1 MLKYYM
7 FAIWQAIVDHGLPLL
22 GVLLLGILI
31 PRIGRLAVRV
41 IESRLDENQESTKA
55 RLALAGA
62 LVYVAQAVAYFL
74 LVLAA
79 LSNLGVPP
87 LGAAIPATVVSAA
100 VGFGA
105 QSIIGDFLAGFFIL
119 SEKQFGVGD
128 YVSFDGVTGVEG
140 TVVSLTL
147 RTTTVRTPTGEVV
160 MVPNGSAGVVTN
172 FSQEWS
178 RAVVDIA
185 IPVHEGESLPEIT
198 EQVEKI
204 SQHALD
210 TPDIRADVAG
220 ELDVL
225 PATGLTAPTAAGQ
238 PWQVQ
243 YRVLVQVNPARQ
255 WAVERAIRSALLSSF
270 WDLYKMPTAEGLPG
284 DAPQVLDDAPDT
296 NTLDASTPTTVMPA
310 TGAASTSQHSATS
323 DSAAEA
329 QTEVIATEA
338 VADAAEE
345 PQENMDDGPGRPA
358 YSAEPEEEEEDDYQ
372 RGIWRADK
380 PGNKWQYF
388 WTLGGR
394 VRAST
399 TGLIAGLGV
408 VGLLL
413 LSSANPDGV
422 DAGWLSPS
430 RWMGDSEAASESAE
444 PSEPSVAPNTTPQ
457 GAPSTDSTDQEPT
470 DAGEAVTPTD
480 RTPDSEATYV
490 PADPQTPESQAPVEE
505 QYSETA
511 APTVNEQPTA
521 NATEGAAEPST
532 LM

>member
-1 MLKYYM
+1 MLKYYL
-7 FAIWQAIVDHGLPLL
+7 FAVWQAIVDHGLPLL
-22 GVLLLGILI
+22 GMLLLAILI

-79 LSNLGVPP
+79 LANLGVPP

-105 QSIIGDFLAGFFIL
+105 QAIIGDFLAGFFIL

-204 SQHALD
+204 SKRALEA
-210 TPDIRADVAG
+210 PDIHADVAG

-255 WAVERAIRSALLSSF
+255 WAVERAIRSALLSTF
-270 WDLYKMPTAEGLPG
+270 WDLYKLPTTDGVPG
-284 DAPQVLDDAPDT
+284 DVSQELGDASDT
-296 NTLDASTPTTVMPA
+296 NTPTTVMPA
-310 TGAASTSQHSATS
+310 ANTASISQHSATS
-323 DSAAEA
+323 DVAAEA

-358 YSAEPEEEEEDDYQ
+358 FSDESDDEEEDDYKG
-372 RGIWRADK
+372 GIWRADE
-380 PGNKWQYF
+380 PETKWQSF

-430 RWMGDSEAASESAE
+430 RWMGDSEAASESVE
-444 PSEPSVAPNTTPQ
+444 PSEPSSAPLTTPQ
-457 GAPSTDSTDQEPT
+457 EAPVTDSTGSAGQDPT
-470 DAGEAVTPTD
+470 EEVDPVTPTD
-480 RTPDSEATYV
+480 SAPDSEATYV
-490 PADPQTPESQAPVEE
+490 PADPQAPATQTPAE
-505 QYSETA
+505 QHSETA
-511 APTVNEQPTA
+511 APTANEQPDA
-521 NATEGAAEPST
+521 NVTEGAAEPST
-532 LM
+532 VM

>member
-1 MLKYYM
+1 MLKYYL
-7 FAIWQAIVDHGLPLL
+7 FAVWQAIVDHGLPLL
-22 GVLLLGILI
+22 GMLLLAILI

-79 LSNLGVPP
+79 LANLGVPP

-105 QSIIGDFLAGFFIL
+105 QAIIGDFLAGFFIL

-204 SQHALD
+204 SKRALEA
-210 TPDIRADVAG
+210 PDIHADVAG

-255 WAVERAIRSALLSSF
+255 WAVERAIRSALLSTF
-270 WDLYKMPTAEGLPG
+270 WDLYKLPTTEGVPG
-284 DAPQVLDDAPDT
+284 DASQELGDVSAADAPTTIIPAADT
-296 NTLDASTPTTVMPA
+296 AEPSHKDVASDAET
-310 TGAASTSQHSATS
+310 Q
-323 DSAAEA
+323 
-329 QTEVIATEA
+329 VIAADA
-338 VADAAEE
+338 VADAGAM
-345 PQENMDDGPGRPA
+345 PQDSKDDGPGRPA
-358 YSAEPEEEEEDDYQ
+358 YAGDSEEEEEDDYQ
-372 RGIWRADK
+372 RGIWRDDK
-380 PGNKWQYF
+380 PDNKWNYF

-399 TGLIAGLGV
+399 TGLIVGLGV

-430 RWMGDSEAASESAE
+430 RWMGQSESTSESAQ
-444 PSEPSVAPNTTPQ
+444 PSASSAAPLTTPQ
-457 GAPSTDSTDQEPT
+457 EAPATDSTGSAEQEPT
-470 DAGEAVTPTD
+470 AEVDPDTPTD
-480 RTPDSEATYV
+480 STPDSEAVYA
-490 PADPQTPESQAPVEE
+490 PADPQDAETQAPVE
-505 QYSETA
+505 QNSETP
-511 APTVNEQPTA
+511 APTANEQPSA
-521 NATEGAAEPST
+521 IVSEGAAEPST
-532 LM
+532 VM

>member
-1 MLKYYM
+1 MLKYYL

-22 GVLLLGILI
+22 GMLLLGILI

-185 IPVHEGESLPEIT
+185 IPVHEGESLPGIT

-210 TPDIRADVAG
+210 NPDIRADVAG

-225 PATGLTAPTAAGQ
+225 PATGLKAPTAAGQ

-270 WDLYKMPTAEGLPG
+270 WDLYKLPTEGVPG
-284 DAPQVLDDAPDT
+284 DVSQVLNDVVGADA
-296 NTLDASTPTTVMPA
+296 PTTVVPA
-310 TGAASTSQHSATS
+310 AGTAGTSQHGTRPDTAADTG
-323 DSAAEA
+323 AEA
-329 QTEVIATEA
+329 QTEIIATDA

-345 PQENMDDGPGRPA
+345 PQEDMDDGPGRPA
-358 YSAEPEEEEEDDYQ
+358 FSDEPEEEEEDDYKG
-372 RGIWRADK
+372 GIWRADK
-380 PGNKWQYF
+380 PENKWQYF

-394 VRAST
+394 VRGST

-408 VGLLL
+408 VSLLL
-413 LSSANPDGV
+413 LSSANPEGV

-457 GAPSTDSTDQEPT
+457 EAPVTESAGQEPT
-470 DAGEAVTPTD
+470 DAGQPVTPTD
-480 RTPDSEATYV
+480 STPDSEATYV
-490 PADPQTPESQAPVEE
+490 PADPQAPATQTPAE

-511 APTVNEQPTA
+511 APTANEQPTV

-532 LM
+532 VM

>member
-22 GVLLLGILI
+22 GMLLLGILI

-345 PQENMDDGPGRPA
+345 PQENMHDGPGRPA
-358 YSAEPEEEEEDDYQ
+358 FSDESEEEEDDYKG
-372 RGIWRADK
+372 GIWREDK
-380 PGNKWQYF
+380 PENKWQYF

-408 VGLLL
+408 VGMLL

>member
-1 MLKYYM
+1 MLKYYL
-7 FAIWQAIVDHGLPLL
+7 FAVWQAIVDHGLPLL
-22 GVLLLGILI
+22 GMLLLGILI

-79 LSNLGVPP
+79 LANVGVPP

-185 IPVHEGESLPEIT
+185 IPVHEGESLPGIT

-204 SQHALD
+204 SKRALEA
-210 TPDIRADVAG
+210 PDIHADVAG

-255 WAVERAIRSALLSSF
+255 WAVERAIRSALLSTF
-270 WDLYKMPTAEGLPG
+270 WDLYKLPTTDGVPG
-284 DAPQVLDDAPDT
+284 DVSQELGDVSAA
-296 NTLDASTPTTVMPA
+296 AAPTTIMPVA
-310 TGAASTSQHSATS
+310 ETAQPSHKDVASHAETQFIAA
-323 DSAAEA
+323 D
-329 QTEVIATEA
+329 A
-338 VADAAEE
+338 VADAGAM
-345 PQENMDDGPGRPA
+345 PQDNKDDGPGRPA
-358 YSAEPEEEEEDDYQ
+358 YADDSEVEEEDDYR
-372 RGIWRADK
+372 RGIWRDDK
-380 PGNKWQYF
+380 PDNKWDYF

-430 RWMGDSEAASESAE
+430 RWMGQSEST
-444 PSEPSVAPNTTPQ
+444 SEPAKPSAPSSAPLTTPQ
-457 GAPSTDSTDQEPT
+457 EAPATDSAGSAEQEPT
-470 DAGEAVTPTD
+470 EEVDPVTPTD
-480 RTPDSEATYV
+480 SAPDSEAVYA
-490 PADPQTPESQAPVEE
+490 PADPRDAETQAPVE
-505 QYSETA
+505 QRSETP
-511 APTVNEQPTA
+511 APTANEQPSA
-521 NATEGAAEPST
+521 IVSEGAAKPST
-532 LM
+532 GM

>member
-1 MLKYYM
+1 MLKYYL
-7 FAIWQAIVDHGLPLL
+7 FAVWQAIVDHGLPLL
-22 GVLLLGILI
+22 GMLLLAILI

-79 LSNLGVPP
+79 LANLGVPP

-105 QSIIGDFLAGFFIL
+105 QAIIGDFLAGFFIL

-204 SQHALD
+204 SKRALEA
-210 TPDIRADVAG
+210 PDIHADVAG

-255 WAVERAIRSALLSSF
+255 WAVERAIRSALLSTF
-270 WDLYKMPTAEGLPG
+270 WDLYKLPTTEGVPGDVSQELGDVSAADAPTTIMPAADTAEPSRKDVAS
-284 DAPQVLDDAPDT
+284 DAETEAI
-296 NTLDASTPTTVMPA
+296 
-310 TGAASTSQHSATS
+310 AA
-323 DSAAEA
+323 D
-329 QTEVIATEA
+329 A
-338 VADAAEE
+338 VADAGAM
-345 PQENMDDGPGRPA
+345 PQDSKDDGPGRPA
-358 YSAEPEEEEEDDYQ
+358 YADDSEEEDEDDYQ
-372 RGIWRADK
+372 RGIWRDDK
-380 PGNKWQYF
+380 PDNKWNYF

-430 RWMGDSEAASESAE
+430 RWMGQSESTSESAQ
-444 PSEPSVAPNTTPQ
+444 PSAPSSAPLTTPLEVP
-457 GAPSTDSTDQEPT
+457 ATDSTGSAEQEPT
-470 DAGEAVTPTD
+470 AEVDPDMPTD
-480 RTPDSEATYV
+480 SNPDSEAVYA
-490 PADPQTPESQAPVEE
+490 PADPQDAETQAPVE
-505 QYSETA
+505 QNSETP
-511 APTVNEQPTA
+511 APTANEQPSA
-521 NATEGAAEPST
+521 IVSEGAAEPST
-532 LM
+532 VM

>member
-1 MLKYYM
+1 MLKYYL
-7 FAIWQAIVDHGLPLL
+7 FAVWQAILDHGLPLL
-22 GVLLLGILI
+22 GMLLLGILI

-79 LSNLGVPP
+79 LANVGVPP

-105 QSIIGDFLAGFFIL
+105 QSIIGDFLAGFFVL

-204 SQHALD
+204 SKRALEA
-210 TPDIRADVAG
+210 PDIHADVAG

-255 WAVERAIRSALLSSF
+255 WAVERAIRSALLSTF
-270 WDLYKMPTAEGLPG
+270 WDLYKLPTTDGVPG
-284 DAPQVLDDAPDT
+284 DV
-296 NTLDASTPTTVMPA
+296 S
-310 TGAASTSQHSATS
+310 
-323 DSAAEA
+323 
-329 QTEVIATEA
+329 
-338 VADAAEE
+338 
-345 PQENMDDGPGRPA
+345 
-358 YSAEPEEEEEDDYQ
+358 
-372 RGIWRADK
+372 
-380 PGNKWQYF
+380 
-388 WTLGGR
+388 
-394 VRAST
+394 
-399 TGLIAGLGV
+399 
-408 VGLLL
+408 
-413 LSSANPDGV
+413 
-422 DAGWLSPS
+422 
-430 RWMGDSEAASESAE
+430 
-444 PSEPSVAPNTTPQ
+444 
-457 GAPSTDSTDQEPT
+457 
-470 DAGEAVTPTD
+470 
-480 RTPDSEATYV
+480 
-490 PADPQTPESQAPVEE
+490 
-505 QYSETA
+505 
-511 APTVNEQPTA
+511 
-521 NATEGAAEPST
+521 
-532 LM
+532 

>member
-1 MLKYYM
+1 MLKYYL
-7 FAIWQAIVDHGLPLL
+7 FAVWQAIVDHGLPLL
-22 GVLLLGILI
+22 GMLLLAILI

-79 LSNLGVPP
+79 LANLGVPP

-105 QSIIGDFLAGFFIL
+105 QAIIGDFLAGFFIL

-204 SQHALD
+204 SKRALEA
-210 TPDIRADVAG
+210 PDIHADVAG

-255 WAVERAIRSALLSSF
+255 WAVERAIRSALLSTF
-270 WDLYKMPTAEGLPG
+270 WDLYKLPTTEGVPG
-284 DAPQVLDDAPDT
+284 DASQELGDVSAADAP
-296 NTLDASTPTTVMPA
+296 TTIMPA
-310 TGAASTSQHSATS
+310 ANTAELSHKDVAS
-323 DSAAEA
+323 DAE
-329 QTEVIATEA
+329 TEVIAADA
-338 VADAAEE
+338 VADAGAM
-345 PQENMDDGPGRPA
+345 PQDSKDDGPGRPA
-358 YSAEPEEEEEDDYQ
+358 YAGDSEEDEEDDYQ
-372 RGIWRADK
+372 RGIWRDDK
-380 PGNKWQYF
+380 PDNKWNYF

-399 TGLIAGLGV
+399 TGLIVGLGV

-430 RWMGDSEAASESAE
+430 RWMGQSESTSESAQ
-444 PSEPSVAPNTTPQ
+444 PSASSSAPLTTPQ
-457 GAPSTDSTDQEPT
+457 EVPATDSTGSAEQEPT
-470 DAGEAVTPTD
+470 AEVDPHTPTD
-480 RTPDSEATYV
+480 STPDSEAVYA
-490 PADPQTPESQAPVEE
+490 PADPQDAETQAPVE
-505 QYSETA
+505 QNSEA
-511 APTVNEQPTA
+511 PAPTANEQPSA
-521 NATEGAAEPST
+521 IVSEGAAEPST
-532 LM
+532 VM

>member
-1 MLKYYM
+1 MLKYYL
-7 FAIWQAIVDHGLPLL
+7 FAVWQAIVDHGLPLL
-22 GVLLLGILI
+22 GMLLLAILI

-62 LVYVAQAVAYFL
+62 LVYVAQAVAFFL

-79 LSNLGVPP
+79 LANVGVPP

-105 QSIIGDFLAGFFIL
+105 QAIIGDFLAGFFIL

-204 SQHALD
+204 SKRALEA
-210 TPDIRADVAG
+210 PDIHADVAG

-255 WAVERAIRSALLSSF
+255 WAVERAIRSALLSEF
-270 WDLYKMPTAEGLPG
+270 WDHYNVTDLDEIQRPLLPVG
-284 DAPQVLDDAPDT
+284 DNAAAQESVK
-296 NTLDASTPTTVMPA
+296 DASAAGEGSRPDSQSERQTPEADGP
-310 TGAASTSQHSATS
+310 
-323 DSAAEA
+323 DS
-329 QTEVIATEA
+329 
-338 VADAAEE
+338 
-345 PQENMDDGPGRPA
+345 DGPGKPA
-358 YSAEPEEEEEDDYQ
+358 LPDDDEKEPEPTQ
-372 RGIWRADK
+372 GIWRALETNTK
-380 PGNKWQYF
+380 FQKIA
-388 WTLGGR
+388 TIGGR

-399 TGLIAGLGV
+399 TGLILALLV
-408 VGLLL
+408 VGALALA
-413 LSSANPDGV
+413 SSNPENA
-422 DAGWLSPS
+422 DAGWLSPEHW
-430 RWMGDSEAASESAE
+430 RDSGAE
-444 PSEPSVAPNTTPQ
+444 TSSSQLSDAPSTNPTPETTETGTQYEPTEDSVAPTETANPQ
-457 GAPSTDSTDQEPT
+457 GSNGTGTTDTPAGGGSQGAGATGNTSPAPSAANGADNAGTDSGNGAGTAPT
-470 DAGEAVTPTD
+470 AGSDAGDGT
-480 RTPDSEATYV
+480 
-490 PADPQTPESQAPVEE
+490 QA
-505 QYSETA
+505 SGTA
-511 APTVNEQPTA
+511 GSTGQEIP
-521 NATEGAAEPST
+521 AEPR
-532 LM
+532 

>member
-22 GVLLLGILI
+22 GMLLLGILI
-31 PRIGRLAVRV
+31 PRIGRLTVRV

-185 IPVHEGESLPEIT
+185 IPVHEGDSLPEIT

-210 TPDIRADVAG
+210 APEIREDVAG

-270 WDLYKMPTAEGLPG
+270 WDLYKLPTAEGLLG
-284 DAPQVLDDAPDT
+284 DAPQVLDSAPDT
-296 NTLDASTPTTVMPA
+296 NTPTTVMS
-310 TGAASTSQHSATS
+310 AAGTASNSQHSATS

-329 QTEVIATEA
+329 QTEVIATDA

-345 PQENMDDGPGRPA
+345 PQENMHDGPGRPA
-358 YSAEPEEEEEDDYQ
+358 FSDESAEEEEDDYKG
-372 RGIWRADK
+372 GIWRSDK
-380 PGNKWQYF
+380 PENKWQYF

-457 GAPSTDSTDQEPT
+457 DAPVTDSTGQEPT
-470 DAGEAVTPTD
+470 DAGQPATPTD
-480 RTPDSEATYV
+480 SAPDSEATYV
-490 PADPQTPESQAPVEE
+490 PEDPQAPATQTPAE
-505 QYSETA
+505 QYSETP
-511 APTVNEQPTA
+511 APTTNEQPTV

-532 LM
+532 VM

>member
-1 MLKYYM
+1 MLKYYF
-7 FAIWQAIVDHGLPLL
+7 FAIWQAFVDHGLPLL
-22 GVLLLGILI
+22 GMLLLAILI

-79 LSNLGVPP
+79 LANVGVPP

-172 FSQEWS
+172 YSQEWS

-185 IPVHEGESLPEIT
+185 IPVHEGDSVQDLT

-204 SQHALD
+204 SQRAID

-225 PATGLTAPTAAGQ
+225 PATGLVAPTVAGQ
-238 PWQVQ
+238 PWQVK

-270 WDLYKMPTAEGLPG
+270 WDLYKLPNAENVAGEVLEVLG
-284 DAPQVLDDAPDT
+284 GAVDADA
-296 NTLDASTPTTVMPA
+296 PTTVMPA
-310 TGAASTSQHSATS
+310 AGANTESRQESSASETEAV
-323 DSAAEA
+323 AAD
-329 QTEVIATEA
+329 A
-338 VADAAEE
+338 VADAAAEA
-345 PQENMDDGPGRPA
+345 QDSKDDGCLLYTSDA
-358 YSAEPEEEEEDDYQ
+358 ADD
-372 RGIWRADK
+372 
-380 PGNKWQYF
+380 
-388 WTLGGR
+388 
-394 VRAST
+394 
-399 TGLIAGLGV
+399 
-408 VGLLL
+408 
-413 LSSANPDGV
+413 
-422 DAGWLSPS
+422 
-430 RWMGDSEAASESAE
+430 
-444 PSEPSVAPNTTPQ
+444 
-457 GAPSTDSTDQEPT
+457 
-470 DAGEAVTPTD
+470 
-480 RTPDSEATYV
+480 
-490 PADPQTPESQAPVEE
+490 
-505 QYSETA
+505 
-511 APTVNEQPTA
+511 
-521 NATEGAAEPST
+521 
-532 LM
+532 

>member
-380 PGNKWQYF
+380 PGTSGSTSGHSAGACVPLPRGSSQASAWWACCCF
-388 WTLGGR
+388 PPLIRMGWMLGGFR
-394 VRAST
+394 LR
-399 TGLIAGLGV
+399 
-408 VGLLL
+408 
-413 LSSANPDGV
+413 
-422 DAGWLSPS
+422 AGWGIQKQLPSPRNRLSH
-430 RWMGDSEAASESAE
+430 RLR
-444 PSEPSVAPNTTPQ
+444 
-457 GAPSTDSTDQEPT
+457 
-470 DAGEAVTPTD
+470 
-480 RTPDSEATYV
+480 RTPRRRAHRLLIPRTKNRRM
-490 PADPQTPESQAPVEE
+490 PVKR
-505 QYSETA
+505 
-511 APTVNEQPTA
+511 
-521 NATEGAAEPST
+521 
-532 LM
+532 

>member
-1 MLKYYM
+1 MLKYYF
-7 FAIWQAIVDHGLPLL
+7 FAMWQAFVDHGLPLL
-22 GVLLLGILI
+22 GMLLLAILI

-79 LSNLGVPP
+79 LANVGVPP

-172 FSQEWS
+172 YSQEWS

-185 IPVHEGESLPEIT
+185 IPVHEGDSVQELT

-204 SQHALD
+204 SQRAIN

-225 PATGLTAPTAAGQ
+225 PATGLVAPTVAGQ

-270 WDLYKMPTAEGLPG
+270 WDLYKLPNAENVAG
-284 DAPQVLDDAPDT
+284 DVLQVLGGAVDA
-296 NTLDASTPTTVMPA
+296 DAPTTVMA
-310 TGAASTSQHSATS
+310 AAGANTESGEQRSASE
-323 DSAAEA
+323 AEA
-329 QTEVIATEA
+329 VAADA
-338 VADAAEE
+338 VADAAAEA
-345 PQENMDDGPGRPA
+345 QDSKDDGPGRPA
-358 YSAEPEEEEEDDYQ
+358 YSAEPDDEEEDDYG

-380 PGNKWQYF
+380 PENKWDSF

-394 VRAST
+394 VRRST

-408 VGLLL
+408 ISVLLL
-413 LSSANPDGV
+413 ASANPDGV
-422 DAGWLSPS
+422 EDAGWLSPS
-430 RWMGDSEAASESAE
+430 RWMGQSESTSESTQPFE
-444 PSEPSVAPNTTPQ
+444 PSPTPQTAPQDEPSYASTPEEPAEGVQ
-457 GAPSTDSTDQEPT
+457 GTVTDS
-470 DAGEAVTPTD
+470 
-480 RTPDSEATYV
+480 TPDSEATYA
-490 PADPQTPESQAPVEE
+490 PANPGEPTTQTPAEE
-505 QYSETA
+505 GVSETP
-511 APTVNEQPTA
+511 APTEGAQAT
-521 NATEGAAEPST
+521 ATEGASEPSAV
-532 LM
+532 M